1 MERNGGRGGGG
12 GGRGRGR
19 GGGGF
24 RGGGRGR
31 GGFRGGRGGR
41 GRGAGR
47 NRSEPLE
54 LPETIKQEIAEG
66 GASTAADGK
75 PVLKKWKRSQSRK
88 ERRKKER
95 VEKKKKRNQF
105 NQRRSLQQRL
115 KVAAQQE
122 KETKLRNEEANAENE
137 EDEEEQQERVEGV
150 EQTPAAA
157 TKKRKAEEM
166 KTETMQ
172 TTKKKP
178 KQQESKLEA
187 EMKARY
193 GDPQEEYL
201 QYVESK
207 LKKSDKEKKRLR
219 NEMANDGLDSI
230 FEGLRESESDDDDV
244 ENEDHVDGGEEAD
257 ADELSAEESN
267 EENEN
272 DADELDADDD
282 DLDEQELDD
291 DEDEEDEE
299 DEDDPYAKDYM
310 KLTTT
315 DIYGRDLY
323 PKEEEEAEEEENEE
337 EQEAKAAEKEAIN
350 SVGNNKYVPPSLR
363 RQLQATAEKKK
374 ANETNK
380 RDERLVKQIR
390 GLLNRVSNTN
400 LEPISQALDNV
411 FSEHSTNEVTEILT
425 EAILFD
431 LSEAQ
436 HKGAMFVLI
445 YAALI
450 AILHNLV
457 GMEVGGYFLE
467 KLALS
472 LMAHIKSKPATSSFS
487 SEESEEGGFQ
497 KMSNTVLMFV
507 HLYNFHVLHSGIIYD
522 LIKLLVDSFTENDI
536 ELLLSILKNCGTQLR
551 SDDPQSLKEVILM
564 VQEKAAALSKAN
576 KHNEQTTEEAMTVD
590 PKTNM
595 KTKTL
600 EHESEEKSELKG
612 LPSRVRFMLEA
623 IYDLKNNKQ
632 RASDDANIERITQ
645 FRNSLRKLLA
655 KGTSKQLK
663 IPWSDL
669 VSSKKR
675 GRWWLV
681 GSAWAAPQEAEQATA
696 TKSALK
702 KFDNE
707 LLVMAAQ
714 HRMTTDIRK
723 AVFCILM
730 SSEDYM
736 DAFEKLLKLNLK
748 SKQDREI
755 VYVLMHCC
763 AHERLWN
770 EYYAHLASKLCS
782 FNYNYKFTFQYSFW
796 DKFKLLSNDDSNT
809 KEQQLNTRV
818 ISNLAHLLAHLMA
831 SFSLSLSMLKVLELD
846 KLITKKAV
854 LFFHIFFTTLL
865 TEFSESKV
873 TMVMKR
879 ITGSFEL
886 SLLRDQLVVFLDM
899 MKAKTREKI
908 KKKAKEQKEEAKTEG
923 EEDTD
928 LLLLTRIK
936 IARRILRSGNDFA
949 FE

>member
-763 AHERLWN
+763 AHV
-770 EYYAHLASKLCS
+770 
-782 FNYNYKFTFQYSFW
+782 T
-796 DKFKLLSNDDSNT
+796 LSPLPSP
-809 KEQQLNTRV
+809 L
-818 ISNLAHLLAHLMA
+818 
-831 SFSLSLSMLKVLELD
+831 SLSLS
-846 KLITKKAV
+846 
-854 LFFHIFFTTLL
+854 
-865 TEFSESKV
+865 
-873 TMVMKR
+873 
-879 ITGSFEL
+879 L
-886 SLLRDQLVVFLDM
+886 SL
-899 MKAKTREKI
+899 
-908 KKKAKEQKEEAKTEG
+908 
-923 EEDTD
+923 
-928 LLLLTRIK
+928 
-936 IARRILRSGNDFA
+936 SSC
-949 FE
+949 